1 MAFSKDK
8 QHSRWYISWHNSS
21 LLQGLGNKMKL
32 KSRLQPF
39 SLICIQCQFMFC
51 YQFCNPPP
59 SNKCCYMPTVWL
71 DILGHSKSIFW
82 DYVFSQLTKKYQ
94 WSAWQCT
101 WVMFQS
107 NTESS
112 SSSRYGFIT
121 IQLQI
126 NHYCSLKK
134 YANQI
139 FTFTVLKLLVY
150 TKSDSIAK
158 LVNIIFTL
166 FSMTVITF
174 SSMWCI
180 FLYLMDCCL
189 CELTA
194 YIPTRCPEVQEYNNS
209 WLASCSQSTWLTV
222 SSNSW

>member
-1 MAFSKDK
+1 MHETQREVPWCGKMGMISELAINSLNQLEDCTWLFPKINSTADV
-8 QHSRWYISWHNSS
+8 WYISWHNSS
-21 LLQGLGNKMKL
+21 LLQGLGNEMKL

-51 YQFCNPPP
+51 YQFGNPPP

-71 DILGHSKSIFW
+71 DTLGHSKSISW

-101 WVMFQS
+101 WFMFQS
-107 NTESS
+107 NTESN

-180 FLYLMDCCL
+180 FY
-189 CELTA
+189 
-194 YIPTRCPEVQEYNNS
+194 
-209 WLASCSQSTWLTV
+209 TWWTV
-222 SSNSW
+222 VCVS